1 MVDDGKASL
10 DGKDLRMF
18 YHADAITLPVEV
30 DRIVKNLYTTSTT
43 VQFGTQKMIPS
54 NSLDDKSYAL
64 VFGGKS
70 TQRVKADRRKVFA
83 FYEDFSSSKLEDW
96 RRPWGEWTVKNGTLF
111 GRTGVS
117 IFGSGEVGL
126 YLKQVK
132 GWGDIELELDLME
145 TGLSTL
151 YRGPFFRV
159 EKPSLRYTTAWWFE
173 YMTDQKKCT
182 MRPYVSNTKRP
193 LDVQM

>member
-18 YHADAITLPVEV
+18 YHAYAITLPVEV

-83 FYEDFSSSKLEDW
+83 FYE
-96 RRPWGEWTVKNGTLF
+96 
-111 GRTGVS
+111 
-117 IFGSGEVGL
+117 VGL
-126 YLKQVK
+126 YLKQGK

-151 YRGPFFRV
+151 YPGPFFRV

-182 MRPYVSNTKRP
+182 MRPYVNNTRRP
-193 LDVQM
+193 FGCTNVTFQNLLLKTSGFISSINCRETK